1 MPLTKDST
9 PEEVVKAQFAAYNAN
24 DAEALVATYAEDA
37 QLFQHPSTL
46 MVAGAAQILERFK
59 GRFAASK
66 PHAQLLN
73 RIVAGDM
80 VIDHEVVTSSGEPG
94 PGRME
99 MVAMY
104 QVKDGRIANAWF
116 TMASM
121 TQLRAAQD
129 ADIPAME
136 ALIARSGVELSAGF
150 YTPEQAHA
158 VTKYVFGVDTQLVKD
173 QTYFL
178 IEQNGKLVA
187 CGGWSKRETLFGAD
201 KMKTEADPLLDPA
214 TQAARI
220 RAFFV
225 SPDVPRQGLGRM
237 LMNHCSEKAAA
248 AGFRTL
254 ELAATMPGVPLYLAS
269 GFEITEPFEIT
280 LPENVQVP
288 LARMRKTITA
298 R

>member
-1 MPLTKDST
+1 MSLSASATPLQ
-9 PEEVVKAQFAAYNAN
+9 VVEAQFAAYNAN
-24 DAEALVATYAEDA
+24 DAAALVATYAEDA

-46 MVAGAAQILERFK
+46 MVSGAAQILERFK
-59 GRFAASK
+59 ARFAASR
-66 PHAQLLN
+66 PQAQLLN

-80 VIDHEVVTSSGEPG
+80 VIDHEIVTSSGEPG

-104 QVKDGRIANAWF
+104 QVKAGRIANAWF

-121 TQLRAAQD
+121 TQLRTAQV

-136 ALIARSGVELSAGF
+136 ALIARSGIELSAGF
-150 YTPEQAHA
+150 YTPEQAAA
-158 VTKYVFGVDTQLVKD
+158 VTRHVFGVDTQLVAD

-178 IEQNGKLVA
+178 IEQNGQLAA

-225 SPDVPRQGLGRM
+225 SPDTPRQGLGRM
-237 LMNHCSEKAAA
+237 LMNHCTEKAAA
-248 AGFRTL
+248 AGFRAM

-269 GFEITEPFEIT
+269 GFEVTEPFEIT
-280 LPENVQVP
+280 LPGNVQVP
-288 LARMRKTITA
+288 LARMRRAI
-298 R
+298 